1 MIGNLINRKLA
12 LRYISLFWNHFVLL
26 KLPLNQSLPI
36 NDQFVPNFKE
46 QANHFSS
53 FFAKQYFFGSLKP
66 IVLHLT
72 WSPMHQI
79 PKFHVQS
86 LTLRDFKGRNSA
98 QYISNLMLMIT
109 YQSVCCKP
117 VVHLSY
123 NFRSIS
129 STKSPLVR
137 GRNLVLP
144 QFTSRPKKK
153 KKN

>member
-1 MIGNLINRKLA
+1 M
-12 LRYISLFWNHFVLL
+12 Y
-26 KLPLNQSLPI
+26 
-36 NDQFVPNFKE
+36 
-46 QANHFSS
+46 
-53 FFAKQYFFGSLKP
+53 
-66 IVLHLT
+66 
-72 WSPMHQI
+72 QI

-153 KKN
+153 KELVLNYHSVLFLPVVCELRNLTPQNILTKKK

>member
-1 MIGNLINRKLA
+1 
-12 LRYISLFWNHFVLL
+12 
-26 KLPLNQSLPI
+26 
-36 NDQFVPNFKE
+36 
-46 QANHFSS
+46 
-53 FFAKQYFFGSLKP
+53 
-66 IVLHLT
+66 
-72 WSPMHQI
+72 
-79 PKFHVQS
+79 
-86 LTLRDFKGRNSA
+86 
-98 QYISNLMLMIT
+98 MLMIT

-153 KKN
+153 KKELVLNYQSVLFVPVVCELRNLTGQNILTEKK